1 MERRITVRGI
11 IEKDGRL
18 FCVRQKHSDGS
29 VNDFWCT
36 PGGGLESQESLHDA
50 LRRELVEELGV
61 APKIGTLLAVQQYR
75 ESHIEFLEFFF
86 NIENAD
92 EYTSIDLEMTSH
104 GTQELVEY
112 DFIDPSSVFILPEFL
127 NKYPDIPPIVSY
139 L

>member
-11 IEKDGRL
+11 IEKDGKI

-36 PGGGLESQESLHDA
+36 PGGGLESQESLYEA
-50 LRRELVEELGV
+50 LSRELVEELGV
-61 APKIGTLLAVQQYR
+61 EPKIGTLLAVQQYK
-75 ESHIEFLEFFF
+75 ENHIEFLEFFF
-86 NIENAD
+86 TIENAD
-92 EYTSIDLEMTSH
+92 DYLSIDLKKTSH

-112 DFIDPSSVFILPEFL
+112 DFIDPRNVFILPEFL
-127 NKYPDIPPIVSY
+127 SKYPDISPIVSY